1 MNANLEMTIKHV
13 CEKYSLTDEYE
24 KLDEGLESIRSKGIR
39 IAFLGPVKSG
49 KSTLI
54 NALLGDENILPV
66 QETPT
71 TGCITEIRNGP
82 ELQYRVFTGE
92 PDNAKEVSR
101 EIAHEYIV
109 GKLPADKVEVQTTS
123 LGMLDDGVFI
133 VDTPGVRSTVK
144 SHDLITQ
151 EYLPE
156 VDQAFFV
163 MSAEHGAP
171 QASALEFIRD
181 DISDLDLSKLL
192 FVVTKADLYI
202 DPEDQTRILAQ
213 FRKDLSRVVENP
225 RVFMVS
231 GLRALEDSS
240 KSSENPGNLGTIT
253 SLISEE
259 MQSRR
264 ERIIED
270 KVRKLL
276 KSTAKQLISILEA
289 MKDES
294 STDTSN
300 LETESKELKQEITKL
315 EKMMTE
321 LKRNFRDL
329 RKKGYEIADSTAR
342 ELSDSLVAQYRDDG
356 SLSMTELEKTIGVF
370 QQTIRSSVSNGL
382 KEIEGLEDIVVHC
395 GFNNVLGEVSNL
407 NDMISIVDILAT
419 FALVALV
426 VPGAAP
432 GVELGEGLAGG
443 AYTFLE
449 MLFGGD
455 DDDKKSR
462 TSPKQILGF
471 VLKLNPIHTVSEKLI
486 KPLVFEKR
494 SFTKFRR
501 KLHRYI
507 SEYFIGV
514 ENMLNDVLENK
525 VILPIRNKESALRNI
540 LEAKKSKVDNYQ
552 EFVIGISDDIR
563 SLKREVE

>member
-1 MNANLEMTIKHV
+1 M
-13 CEKYSLTDEYE
+13 DEHD
-24 KLDEGLESIRSKGIR
+24 KLDTDLESIRSKGIR

-54 NALLGDENILPV
+54 NALLGDRDILPV

-82 ELQYRVFTGE
+82 ELQYRVYSE
-92 PDNAKEVSR
+92 QSENATKISR
-101 EIAHEYIV
+101 ETAHEYIL
-109 GKLPADKVEVQTTS
+109 GKLQADKVEVQTTS

-181 DISDLDLSKLL
+181 DISDLDLSKLF

-202 DPEDQTRILAQ
+202 DPDDQTRIMTQ
-213 FRKDLSRVVENP
+213 FRKDLSRVVDNP
-225 RVFMVS
+225 RIFMVS
-231 GLRALEDSS
+231 GLRALEVSGTTA
-240 KSSENPGNLGTIT
+240 ENPGNLGTIA

-259 MQSRR
+259 MQSQR
-264 ERIIED
+264 ERIIQD
-270 KVRKLL
+270 KVGKLL
-276 KSTAKQLISILEA
+276 KSAARQLTSILET
-289 MKDES
+289 MKNKS
-294 STDTSN
+294 STDTAS
-300 LETESKELKQEITKL
+300 LEAESTELKDEIAKL
-315 EKMMTE
+315 DKLMTE

-329 RKKGYEIADSTAR
+329 RKKGYETANATAK
-342 ELSDSLVAQYRDDG
+342 ELSDSLVTQYMADG
-356 SLSMTELEKTIGVF
+356 SLATNELEETISAF
-370 QQTIRSSVSNGL
+370 QQTIKSSVANGL
-382 KEIEGLEDIVVHC
+382 REIKGLEDIADHC
-395 GFNNVLGEVSNL
+395 GVQDVLGEVSNL
-407 NDMISIVDILAT
+407 NELISVLDKVAT
-419 FALVALV
+419 FAVVALV
-426 VPGAAP
+426 VPGDVAKEI
-432 GVELGEGLAGG
+432 ELGEGMSGG
-443 AYTFLE
+443 VAAFLE
-449 MLFGGD
+449 ELLGSRKNGSSSEEEKPDD
-455 DDDKKSR
+455 DDDKEPSSFK
-462 TSPKQILGF
+462 KILGH
-471 VLKLNPIHTVSEKLI
+471 VAKLNLIHQASEKLI
-486 KPLVFEKR
+486 KPLVFKKA

-514 ENMLNDVLENK
+514 ESLLNTVLEND
-525 VILPIRNKESALRNI
+525 VILPVRSKEAALRNI

-552 EFVIGISDDIR
+552 EYVTGIADDIR
-563 SLKREVE
+563 TLKREME